1 MGLFSRLFRRGK
13 HRAETAAK
21 PRLNDDRWQRRCQFE
36 VMEARQVMAAHPL
49 TVGMTYLEE
58 DAGKSIHDGMPET
71 DRKSYVNLN
80 RCGIPLIE
88 IVSEPDIRTS
98 DEAHAYLTEIKQIG
112 RASCRERV

>member
-58 DAGKSIHDGMPET
+58 DAGKDLHGDTFEVQFEGGVPGTELTRLVLNT
-71 DRKSYVNLN
+71 DQNIAGYSV
-80 RCGIPLIE
+80 GDLIF
-88 IVSEPDIRTS
+88 D
-98 DEAHAYLTEIKQIG
+98 TEIG
-112 RASCRERV
+112 RAHV